1 MLKRKLMID
10 NTTIK
15 AYKELVKAGIMPPEI
30 VPEVVTE
37 PEPMLEAKP
46 EPIRRPETRRRPSKR
61 RGNYYIYTNTG
72 VISKTG
78 YIMDLDGL
86 KVGVCKVGTRHA
98 SWDITDI
105 LTGCLIGSAAKLN
118 NVPHVVEVLRPLLEE
133 KRKDDFLIKAAGTIA
148 AAYKA
153 A

>member
-30 VPEVVTE
+30 VPEVVSE
-37 PEPMLEAKP
+37 P
-46 EPIRRPETRRRPSKR
+46 EPIRRPESRRRPSRR

-78 YIMDLDGL
+78 YIMELDGL
-86 KVGVCKVGTRHA
+86 IIGVCKVGTRHA

-105 LTGCLIGSAAKLN
+105 LTGCLIGSAAKLEA
-118 NVPHVVEVLRPLLEE
+118 VPHVVEVLRPLLEE

-148 AAYKA
+148 AAYRA